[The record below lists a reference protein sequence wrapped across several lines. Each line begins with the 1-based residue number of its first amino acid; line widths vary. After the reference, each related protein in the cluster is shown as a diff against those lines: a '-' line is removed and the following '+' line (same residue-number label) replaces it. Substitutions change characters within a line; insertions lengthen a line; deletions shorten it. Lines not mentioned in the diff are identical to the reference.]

1 MIDDQNLFKRRL
13 KSEVGNDQ
21 RRQKPAID
29 DQNSDAPLFPPHT
42 ECGTH
47 TTHLTTHHMPRIFLE
62 ISADLG
68 QWGFK
73 TRWME
78 FLAGWLDA
86 PNKSPPEM
94 HPDS

>member
-1 MIDDQNLFKRRL
+1 MTSAGKSQRLMIKILTLPYSPTQ
-13 KSEVGNDQ
+13 SV
-21 RRQKPAID
+21 A
-29 DQNSDAPLFPPHT
+29 HT
-42 ECGTH
+42 P
-47 TTHLTTHHMPRIFLE
+47 HHMPRTFLE

-94 HPDS
+94 HPDSWDPYCVK

>member
-1 MIDDQNLFKRRL
+1 MTSAGKSQRLMIKILTLPYF
-13 KSEVGNDQ
+13 
-21 RRQKPAID
+21 
-29 DQNSDAPLFPPHT
+29 PHT

-47 TTHLTTHHMPRIFLE
+47 TTPHITHHMPRIVLE

-68 QWGFK
+68 QWCFK

-94 HPDS
+94 HPDSWDPYCVK